1 MGTRAALA
9 CGTALSFAVTSAWSW
24 TADAL
29 AGPIPAPRLG
39 TGLRADYAQL
49 ADSAA
54 GGPGLALFATIA
66 FIYFLCFMISGLRR
80 IRRQA
85 AADGAQEQMAGDRR

>member
-1 MGTRAALA
+1 MSTRAALIS
-9 CGTALSFAVTSAWSW
+9 GTVLSVAVTCAWSW

-29 AGPIPAPRLG
+29 AGPIPDPHLG

-54 GGPGLALFATIA
+54 GGPGIALFATIA
-66 FIYFLCFMISGLRR
+66 AIYTLCLFVSGLRR
-80 IRRQA
+80 IRREQA
-85 AADGAQEQMAGDRR
+85 AREQMAGDRR

>member
-9 CGTALSFAVTSAWSW
+9 CGTVLSFAVTCAWSW

-39 TGLRADYAQL
+39 AGLRADYARL

-54 GGPGLALFATIA
+54 GGPGIALFAVVA
-66 FIYFLCFMISGLRR
+66 AIYALCLFVSGLRR
-80 IRRQA
+80 IRREQA
-85 AADGAQEQMAGDRR
+85 AKERMAGDER